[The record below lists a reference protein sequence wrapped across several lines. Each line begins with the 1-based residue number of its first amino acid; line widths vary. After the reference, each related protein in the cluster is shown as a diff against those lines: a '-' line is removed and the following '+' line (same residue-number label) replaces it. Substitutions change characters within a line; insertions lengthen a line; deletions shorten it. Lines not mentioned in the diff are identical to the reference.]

1 MSTEAIA
8 RELTPRSIAELTNSL
23 QGGLPKSL
31 AGSIRIQPI
40 GSACLRVA
48 TPINELAHYRFEASS
63 SECSWTTSKMRL
75 SVRLAHLSIEQKT
88 EDGFF
93 CVDFQQAPIGSA
105 LVSALS
111 RSATSKVRE
120 IFLVRAFRALEDLN
134 QLDEGTLLEATKAST
149 DYSVLVS
156 ALSTEEALAPV
167 REHDPLAGARLRG
180 LEAKRSLLEM
190 EGGAVSSA
198 EAAALLK
205 ISRQAVDKRRA
216 EGKLL
221 AVELGRKGYHYPFWQ
236 FDLPGRDRVLA
247 ALSDLDAWQ
256 KLSFFL
262 NPTDLLSGLSPLETL
277 RTGRHSLEDVERA
290 ASGYGEHGA

>member
-8 RELTPRSIAELTNSL
+8 RELTPRSIAELTSSL
-23 QGGLPKSL
+23 QGGFPKSL
-31 AGSIRIQPI
+31 SGGIRIQPM

-48 TPINELAHYRFEASS
+48 TPIKDLARYRFAASS
-63 SECSWTTSKMRL
+63 SECSWTTSKMKL

-93 CVDFQQAPIGSA
+93 CVDFQQTPIGSA
-105 LVSALS
+105 LVSELS

-134 QLDEGTLLEATKAST
+134 QLEEGTLLEATKAST

-167 REHDPLAGARLRG
+167 RAHDPLAGARLRG
-180 LEAKRSLLEM
+180 LEAKRGLLEL

-205 ISRQAVDKRRA
+205 ISRQAVDKRRS

-221 AVELGRKGYHYPFWQ
+221 AVELGRKGYHYPLWQ

-247 ALSDLDAWQ
+247 ALGDLDPWQ
-256 KLSFFL
+256 KLSFFV
-262 NPTDLLSGLSPLETL
+262 NPSGLLSDSSPLDAL
-277 RTGRHSLEDVERA
+277 RTGSHSMEEVERA